1 MAAVAAALPA
11 ISAVG
16 TLLGG
21 IASLT
26 QKGPKAPKVSDTQV
40 STMPTEDSELVAEAR
55 RRTLMAQ
62 TSRGGRAST
71 ILTESDDKFGGN

>member
-1 MAAVAAALPA
+1 MAAVAAALPV

-21 IASLT
+21 VASLT
-26 QKGPKAPKVSDTQV
+26 QKAPKAPKVSDTQV
-40 STMPTEDSELVAEAR
+40 TAMPTEDSALVAEAR